1 MDASVSAHKVIE
13 EETQSCTPW
22 SFVLNAQ
29 YKWWQQQERGLNRQR
44 AFLTYWILY
53 YWIHSSW
60 VNMHI
65 LDPGEVS
72 SPPLQVLLGKI
83 SRPSHMH
90 STNMQGQPL
99 HAPWYSPPK
108 GRKKKTH
115 QLNSLNQC
123 HAFMRFENPALAY
136 NPVYATGPVTF
147 WREVQLELKIYS
159 DWSWY
164 KVQVILRV
172 EGTSV
177 AWTTVILQNPY
188 LQRSCS
194 SWAILLPPQN
204 TYLWT
209 RTSWM

>member
-1 MDASVSAHKVIE
+1 MNDGSSRKE
-13 EETQSCTPW
+13 
-22 SFVLNAQ
+22 
-29 YKWWQQQERGLNRQR
+29 GLNRQR

-53 YWIHSSW
+53 CCIHSSW

-65 LDPGEVS
+65 LDPGEAS

-90 STNMQGQPL
+90 STNMQGQPPACSL
-99 HAPWYSPPK
+99 VFPPK
-108 GRKKKTH
+108 RKKKKNH
-115 QLNSLNQC
+115 QLNSLNQR
-123 HAFMRFENPALAY
+123 HAFMHFENPALAY
-136 NPVYATGPVTF
+136 NPVYMTGPVTF
-147 WREVQLELKIYS
+147 WREVRLELKIYS

-164 KVQVILRV
+164 KMQVILQV
-172 EGTSV
+172 KNKSV
-177 AWTTVILQNPY
+177 VWTTVILQNPY

-204 TYLWT
+204 TYLWS